1 MPLIV
6 HISDRTKFKRSDSYA
21 RKMLYTFSSVF
32 WASYEDFLRIRG
44 DPRINKKKYVV
55 WYENPTSQR
64 DGRVKQNAKFSKK
77 GR

>member
-6 HISDRTKFKRSDSYA
+6 HISDRTKFKRNHSYV
-21 RKMLYTFSSVF
+21 RKMLYTSSVF
-32 WASYEDFLRIRG
+32 GASYEDFLRIRG
-44 DPRINKKKYVV
+44 DPRIKKKYVV

-64 DGRVKQNAKFSKK
+64 DGRVKQKAKFSKK

>member
-1 MPLIV
+1 MIV

-21 RKMLYTFSSVF
+21 RKMLYTSSVF
-32 WASYEDFLRIRG
+32 GASYEDFLRIRG
-44 DPRINKKKYVV
+44 DPRIKKKYVV

>member
-21 RKMLYTFSSVF
+21 RKMLYTSSVF
-32 WASYEDFLRIRG
+32 GASYEDFLRIRG
-44 DPRINKKKYVV
+44 DPRIKKKYVV

>member
-1 MPLIV
+1 MIV
-6 HISDRTKFKRSDSYA
+6 HISDRTKFKRRHSYA
-21 RKMLYTFSSVF
+21 RKMLYTSSVF
-32 WASYEDFLRIRG
+32 GASYEDFLRIRG
-44 DPRINKKKYVV
+44 DPRIKKKYVV

>member
-6 HISDRTKFKRSDSYA
+6 HISDRIKFKRSHSYA
-21 RKMLYTFSSVF
+21 RKMLYTSSVF
-32 WASYEDFLRIRG
+32 GASYEDFLRIRG
-44 DPRINKKKYVV
+44 DPRIKKKYVV

>member
-1 MPLIV
+1 
-6 HISDRTKFKRSDSYA
+6 
-21 RKMLYTFSSVF
+21 MLYTSSVF
-32 WASYEDFLRIRG
+32 GASYEDFLRIRG
-44 DPRINKKKYVV
+44 DPRIKKKYVV

>member
-21 RKMLYTFSSVF
+21 RKMLYTSSVF
-32 WASYEDFLRIRG
+32 GAAYEDFLRIRG
-44 DPRINKKKYVV
+44 DPRIKKKYVV

>member
-6 HISDRTKFKRSDSYA
+6 HISDRTKFKRSHSYA
-21 RKMLYTFSSVF
+21 RKMLYTSSVF
-32 WASYEDFLRIRG
+32 GTSYEDFLRIRG
-44 DPRINKKKYVV
+44 DPRIKKKYVV
-55 WYENPTSQR
+55 WYENPTNQR